1 MRKICFKSMLIASLG
16 LFLMG
21 CVGQK
26 PVATQAVQPFQPVDL
41 NAALQA
47 GQFKQKTGAF
57 MVILDRSNSM
67 GKMYKGH
74 VKLQLAEELLSRMN
88 QTLPNMPLTG
98 GLAIFGR
105 MERFTAQFATA
116 KVLYG
121 PEAYSKEGFTNGM
134 AKVDLAR
141 GLSPLDSAIT
151 LAGKDM
157 QNVNGQISLIIVSDG
172 VKEDMNYGAAL
183 AAAKAL
189 KGQYGDRLC
198 IYVIQIG
205 DDKDGTKEL
214 GKIAEAGG
222 CGFVVSGDEIMSGDG
237 MAAFVIDAFLEKV
250 VVVEVVE
257 EVVVVKAAPLDSDGD
272 GVYDENDQ
280 CPNTHKGAVVDAR
293 GCYVVDKV
301 YFDFD
306 KFNIKPE
313 FKPALDAVAVVL
325 QNNPTVNI
333 TISGNT
339 DDIGTPAYNMALSI
353 RRANAIKAYLV
364 SKGVNAD
371 NISVIGYGEDRPA
384 DTNATPVGRAMNRR
398 AVLLLMI

>member
-1 MRKICFKSMLIASLG
+1 
-16 LFLMG
+16 
-21 CVGQK
+21 
-26 PVATQAVQPFQPVDL
+26 
-41 NAALQA
+41 
-47 GQFKQKTGAF
+47 
-57 MVILDRSNSM
+57 
-67 GKMYKGH
+67 
-74 VKLQLAEELLSRMN
+74 
-88 QTLPNMPLTG
+88 
-98 GLAIFGR
+98 
-105 MERFTAQFATA
+105 
-116 KVLYG
+116 
-121 PEAYSKEGFTNGM
+121 
-134 AKVDLAR
+134 
-141 GLSPLDSAIT
+141 
-151 LAGKDM
+151 
-157 QNVNGQISLIIVSDG
+157 
-172 VKEDMNYGAAL
+172 
-183 AAAKAL
+183 
-189 KGQYGDRLC
+189 
-198 IYVIQIG
+198 
-205 DDKDGTKEL
+205 
-214 GKIAEAGG
+214 
-222 CGFVVSGDEIMSGDG
+222 MSGDG

-257 EVVVVKAAPLDSDGD
+257 EVVVKAAPLDSDGD

-280 CPNTHKGAVVDAR
+280 CPNTPKGAVVDAR

-325 QNNPTVNI
+325 QNNPTVNM

>member
-47 GQFKQKTGAF
+47 GQLKQKTGAF

-67 GKMYKGH
+67 GEMYSGH
-74 VKLQLAEELLSRMN
+74 TKLQLSEELLSRMN
-88 QTLPNMPLTG
+88 QTLPKMPLTG
-98 GLAIFGR
+98 GLEIFGR
-105 MERFTAQFATA
+105 MEDISAQFATA

-121 PEAYSKEGFTNGM
+121 PTAYSKEGFTNGM
-134 AKVDLAR
+134 AKVDAAR
-141 GLSPLDSAIT
+141 GLSPLDAAIN

-157 QNVNGQISLIIVSDG
+157 ANVKGQISLIIVSDG
-172 VKEDMNYGAAL
+172 VKEDMDYASAL

-205 DDKDGTKEL
+205 KDKEGTKEL

-222 CGFVVSGDEIMSGDG
+222 CGFAVNADEIWSADG
-237 MAAFVIDAFLEKV
+237 MAAFVIDAFLQKV
-250 VVVEVVE
+250 EVVKVVE
-257 EVVVVKAAPLDSDGD
+257 EVVVVKAAPMDSDGD
-272 GVYDENDQ
+272 GVTDDIDQ
-280 CPNTHKGAVVDAR
+280 CPNTPKGAVVDAR

-313 FKPALDAVAVVL
+313 FKPALDAVALVL

-339 DDIGTPAYNMALSI
+339 DDIGTPAYNMKLSI
-353 RRANAIKAYLV
+353 KRANAVKAYLV
-364 SKGVNAD
+364 SKGVNAN